1 MKTIILNFLDSAYD
15 RISKFLFDQDVK
27 CRP

>member
-1 MKTIILNFLDSAYD
+1 MKAIILNFLESAYD
-15 RISKFLFDQDVK
+15 RISKFLFDKDVK